1 MASTNQNPEFL
12 SLRDYVA
19 AQALIALIRSN
30 HSTYLTTAK
39 EAYKFAD
46 AMIEASSYAPE
57 TLKKPS

>member
-1 MASTNQNPEFL
+1 MTVQQNPEFL
-12 SLRDYVA
+12 SLRDYFA
-19 AQALIALIRSN
+19 AQALVALIKSN
-30 HSTYLTTAK
+30 HFTYQTTSK